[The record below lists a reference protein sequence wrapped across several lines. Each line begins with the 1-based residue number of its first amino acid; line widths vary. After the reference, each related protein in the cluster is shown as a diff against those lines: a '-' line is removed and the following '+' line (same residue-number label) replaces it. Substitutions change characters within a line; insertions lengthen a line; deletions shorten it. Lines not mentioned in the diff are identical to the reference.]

1 MQKTKNY
8 NLNKPE
14 ADDYVIVGDLNFNMD
29 EIDKLIKAVNDALD
43 VLSTDGVNLMD
54 LLKKKADLDSKGKV
68 LVSQLPD
75 LDVYKD
81 VLMYEAR
88 GNFPSSGDVKKLY
101 IDKSGSKIYRWTGST
116 YAELSPQLNIGEVKD
131 TAFDGARG
139 KALEDA
145 MKKRYTKKEVDDLLD
160 AYKKEIIEEI
170 HSDIIEQILAF
181 S

>member
-8 NLNKPE
+8 KLNKPE
-14 ADDYVIVGDLNFNMD
+14 PDDYVIVSDLNFNMD

-54 LLKKKADLDSKGKV
+54 LLKKKADLDEKGKV

-88 GNFPSSGDVKKLY
+88 GNFPSTGNTKKLY
-101 IDKSGSKIYRWTGST
+101 VDKAGAKIYRWIGST
-116 YAELSPQLNIGEVKD
+116 YLELSPQLKIGEVKD

-145 MKKRYTKKEVDDLLD
+145 MKNRYTKKEVDDLLD

-170 HSDIIEQILAF
+170 NSDIIEQILAY

>member
-8 NLNKPE
+8 KLNKPE
-14 ADDYVIVGDLNFNMD
+14 PDDYVIVGDLNYNMD

-43 VLSTDGVNLMD
+43 VLSTDGVSLMD

-68 LVSQLPD
+68 LESQLPD
-75 LDVYKD
+75 LDIYKD
-81 VLMYEAR
+81 VLMYGAR
-88 GNFPSSGDVKKLY
+88 GNFPSSGNVKKLY
-101 IDKSGSKIYRWTGST
+101 VDKSGSRIYRWTGST
-116 YAELSPQLNIGEVKD
+116 YVEVSPQLKIGEVKD

-145 MKKRYTKKEVDDLLD
+145 MKQRYTKKEVDDLLD
-160 AYKKEIIEEI
+160 TYKKQIIEEI

>member
-8 NLNKPE
+8 NLNKPDP
-14 ADDYVIVGDLNFNMD
+14 DDYVIVGDLNFNMD

-43 VLSTDGVNLMD
+43 VLSTDGVSLMD

-68 LVSQLPD
+68 LESQLPD
-75 LDVYKD
+75 LDIYKD

-88 GNFPSSGDVKKLY
+88 GNFPSSGNTKKLY
-101 IDKSGSKIYRWTGST
+101 VDKYSSKIYRWTGSA
-116 YAELSPQLNIGEVKD
+116 YVELSPQLEIGDVKD

-139 KALEDA
+139 KALEDE
-145 MKKRYTKKEVDDLLD
+145 MKKRYTKKEVDELIAQEL
-160 AYKKEIIEEI
+160 KKFKEEI
-170 HSDIIEQILAF
+170 NSDILEQILAF

>member
-14 ADDYVIVGDLNFNMD
+14 PDDYVIVGDLNYNMD
-29 EIDKLIKAVNDALD
+29 MIDQILKEIDDILTKLN
-43 VLSTDGVNLMD
+43 TNGVSLLD
-54 LLKKKADLDSKGKV
+54 LLRGKADLDEKGKV

-88 GNFPSSGDVKKLY
+88 GNFPSSGNAKKLY
-101 IDKSGSKIYRWTGST
+101 IDKSGSRIYRWTGSS
-116 YAELSPQLNIGEVKD
+116 YVELSPQLKIGEVED

-145 MKKRYTKKEVDDLLD
+145 MKQRYTKKEVDALVSQEL
-160 AYKKEIIEEI
+160 KKFRDEVS
-170 HSDIIEQILAF
+170 SDILEQIIAF

>member
-8 NLNKPE
+8 NLNKPDP
-14 ADDYVIVGDLNFNMD
+14 DDYVIVGDLNFNMD

-43 VLSTDGVNLMD
+43 ILSTDGVDLMD
-54 LLKKKADLDSKGKV
+54 LLKKKADLDEKGKV

-88 GNFPSSGDVKKLY
+88 GNFPSSGNVKKLY
-101 IDKSGSKIYRWTGST
+101 VDKSGNRIYRWNGVT
-116 YAELSPQLNIGEVKD
+116 YVEVSPQLKIGEVED

-145 MKKRYTKKEVDDLLD
+145 MKNRYTKKEVDDLLD

-170 HSDIIEQILAF
+170 HSDIIEQILAY

>member
-14 ADDYVIVGDLNFNMD
+14 PDDYVIVGDLNFNMD

-43 VLSTDGVNLMD
+43 VLSTDGVSLMD

-68 LVSQLPD
+68 LESQLPD
-75 LDVYKD
+75 LDIYKD
-81 VLMYEAR
+81 VLMYGAR
-88 GNFPSSGDVKKLY
+88 GNFPSSGNVKKLY
-101 IDKSGSKIYRWTGST
+101 VDKSGSKIYRWTGSA
-116 YAELSPQLNIGEVKD
+116 YVELSPQLKIGEVKD

-145 MKKRYTKKEVDDLLD
+145 MKNRYTKKEVDDLLD

-170 HSDIIEQILAF
+170 HSDIIEQIIAF

>member
-8 NLNKPE
+8 NLNKPDP
-14 ADDYVIVGDLNFNMD
+14 DDYVIVGDLNFNMD

-43 VLSTDGVNLMD
+43 ILSTDGVDLMD
-54 LLKKKADLDSKGKV
+54 LLKKKADLDEKGKV

-88 GNFPSSGDVKKLY
+88 GNFPSSGNAKKLY
-101 IDKSGSKIYRWTGST
+101 VDRSGNRIYRWNGVT
-116 YAELSPQLNIGEVKD
+116 YVEVSPQLKIGEVED

-145 MKKRYTKKEVDDLLD
+145 MKNRYTKKEVDDLLD

-170 HSDIIEQILAF
+170 HSDIIEQILAY

>member
-14 ADDYVIVGDLNFNMD
+14 PDDYVIVGDLNYNMD
-29 EIDKLIKAVNDALD
+29 EIDKLIKAVNDALE
-43 VLSTDGVNLMD
+43 VLSTNGVNLLD
-54 LLKKKADLDSKGKV
+54 LLKKKADLDNRGKV

-88 GNFPSSGDVKKLY
+88 GNFPYTGNSKKLY
-101 IDKSGSKIYRWTGST
+101 VDMAGSKIYRWTGST
-116 YAELSPQLNIGEVKD
+116 YVELSPQLKIGEVKG

-145 MKKRYTKKEVDDLLD
+145 MKDRYTKKEVNDLLN

-170 HSDIIEQILAF
+170 HSDIIEQILAY

>member
-8 NLNKPE
+8 KLNKPE
-14 ADDYVIVGDLNFNMD
+14 PDDYVIVGDLNFNMD

-43 VLSTDGVNLMD
+43 VLNTDGVDLME
-54 LLKKKADLDSKGKV
+54 LLKKKADLDDKGKV
-68 LVSQLPD
+68 LESQLPD
-75 LDVYKD
+75 LDIYKD

-88 GNFPSSGDVKKLY
+88 GNFPSTGNNKKLY
-101 IDKSGSKIYRWTGST
+101 VDRSGSRIYRWTGST
-116 YAELSPQLNIGEVKD
+116 YVELSPQLKIGEVKD

-145 MKKRYTKKEVDDLLD
+145 MKQRYTKKEVDDLLD
-160 AYKKEIIEEI
+160 AYKKQIIEEI
-170 HSDIIEQILAF
+170 NSDILEQILAY

>member
-14 ADDYVIVGDLNFNMD
+14 PDDYVIVGDLNYNMD

-54 LLKKKADLDSKGKV
+54 LLKKKADLDDKGKV

-75 LDVYKD
+75 LDIYKD

-88 GNFPSSGDVKKLY
+88 GNFPSTGNTKKLY
-101 IDKSGSKIYRWTGST
+101 VDKAGAKIYRWTGSA
-116 YAELSPQLNIGEVKD
+116 YVELSPQLKIGLTKN

-145 MKKRYTKKEVDDLLD
+145 MKNRYTKKEVDDLLD
-160 AYKKEIIEEI
+160 KKLIEFREEI
-170 HSDIIEQILAF
+170 GSDIIEQILAY

>member
-8 NLNKPE
+8 NLNKPDP
-14 ADDYVIVGDLNFNMD
+14 DDYVIVGDLNFNMD

-43 VLSTDGVNLMD
+43 VLSTDGVDLMD
-54 LLKKKADLDSKGKV
+54 LLKKKADLDEKGKV

-75 LDVYKD
+75 LDTYKD

-88 GNFPSSGDVKKLY
+88 GNFPSTGDVKKLY
-101 IDKSGSKIYRWTGST
+101 VDKSGSKIYRWTGST
-116 YAELSPQLNIGEVKD
+116 YVELSPQLKIGEVKD

-145 MKKRYTKKEVDDLLD
+145 MKNRYTKKEVDDLLD
-160 AYKKEIIEEI
+160 AYKKQIIEEM

>member
-14 ADDYVIVGDLNFNMD
+14 PDDYVIVGDLNYNMD
-29 EIDKLIKAVNDALD
+29 EIDKLIKAINDALA
-43 VLSTDGVNLMD
+43 VLSTNGVNLLD
-54 LLKKKADLDSKGKV
+54 LLKKKADLDDKGKV

-88 GNFPSSGDVKKLY
+88 GNFPSSGNLKKLY
-101 IDKSGSKIYRWTGST
+101 VEKSTGRIYRWTGSA
-116 YAELSPQLNIGEVKD
+116 YVELSKSLDIGIQTG
-131 TAFDGARG
+131 TAFDGKRG
-139 KALEDA
+139 KDLEDRVN
-145 MKKRYTKKEVDDLLD
+145 MMYTKAQVDNLLGDLKKTILEEVG
-160 AYKKEIIEEI
+160 
-170 HSDIIEQILAF
+170 SDIIEQILTY

>member
-8 NLNKPE
+8 KLNKPE
-14 ADDYVIVGDLNFNMD
+14 PDDYVIVGDLNFNMD

-43 VLSTDGVNLMD
+43 ILSTDGVNLLD
-54 LLKKKADLDSKGKV
+54 LLKKKADLDDKGKV

-81 VLMYEAR
+81 VLMYGAR
-88 GNFPSSGDVKKLY
+88 GNFPSSGNVKKLY
-101 IDKSGSKIYRWTGST
+101 IDKSGSRIYRWTGST
-116 YAELSPQLNIGEVKD
+116 YVELSPQLKIGEVED

-160 AYKKEIIEEI
+160 AYKKQIIEEI
-170 HSDIIEQILAF
+170 NSNILEQILAY

>member
-8 NLNKPE
+8 KLNKPE
-14 ADDYVIVGDLNFNMD
+14 PDDYVIVGDLNYNMD

-43 VLSTDGVNLMD
+43 VLSTNGVSLMD

-88 GNFPSSGDVKKLY
+88 GNFPSSGNVKKLY
-101 IDKSGSKIYRWTGST
+101 VDKSGSKIYRWTGST
-116 YAELSPQLNIGEVKD
+116 YLELSPQLKIGEVKD
-131 TAFDGARG
+131 SAFDGARG

-145 MKKRYTKKEVDDLLD
+145 MKNRYTKKEVDDLLD
-160 AYKKEIIEEI
+160 AYKKQIIEEI
-170 HSDIIEQILAF
+170 HSDIIEQILAY

>member
-1 MQKTKNY
+1 MLKTKNY
-8 NLNKPE
+8 KLNKPE

-29 EIDKLIKAVNDALD
+29 EIDKLIKAVNDALE
-43 VLSTDGVNLMD
+43 VLSTNGVNLMD
-54 LLKKKADLDSKGKV
+54 LLNKKADLDEKGKV

-88 GNFPSSGDVKKLY
+88 GNFPSSGNTKKLY
-101 IDKSGSKIYRWTGST
+101 VDKAGAKIYRWTGSA
-116 YAELSPQLNIGEVKD
+116 YVELSPQLEIGEVKD

-139 KALEDA
+139 KVLEDE
-145 MKKRYTKKEVDDLLD
+145 MKKRYTKKEVDELIAQEL
-160 AYKKEIIEEI
+160 KKFKKEI

>member
-14 ADDYVIVGDLNFNMD
+14 PDDYVIVGDLNFNMD

-54 LLKKKADLDSKGKV
+54 LLKKKADLDDKGKV

-88 GNFPSSGDVKKLY
+88 GNFPSSGNVKKLY
-101 IDKSGSKIYRWTGST
+101 VDKSGSKIYRWTGST
-116 YAELSPQLNIGEVKD
+116 YLELSPQLKIGEVKD
-131 TAFDGARG
+131 SAFDGARG

-145 MKKRYTKKEVDDLLD
+145 MKNRYTKKEVDDLLD
-160 AYKKEIIEEI
+160 AYKKQIIEEM

>member
-1 MQKTKNY
+1 MLKTKNY
-8 NLNKPE
+8 EFNKPE
-14 ADDYVIVGDLNFNMD
+14 PDDYVIVEDLNYNMD
-29 EIDKLIKAVNDALD
+29 EIDKLLKAVNDALD
-43 VLSTDGVNLMD
+43 ILSTNGVSLLD
-54 LLKKKADLDSKGKV
+54 LLKKKADLDDKGKV

-88 GNFPSSGDVKKLY
+88 GNFPASGNDKKIY
-101 IDKSGSKIYRWTGST
+101 VDKAENKIYRWTGTIYDEISK
-116 YAELSPQLNIGEVKD
+116 QLKIDEVQG

-145 MKKRYTKKEVDDLLD
+145 MKDRYTKKEVDDLI
-160 AYKKEIIEEI
+160 AKNIKMVKEEI
-170 HSDIIEQILAF
+170 GDAIIEQILLY

>member
-14 ADDYVIVGDLNFNMD
+14 PDDYVIVGDLNFNMD

-43 VLSTDGVNLMD
+43 VLSTDGVSLMD

-68 LVSQLPD
+68 LESQLPD
-75 LDVYKD
+75 LDIYKD
-81 VLMYEAR
+81 VLMYGAR
-88 GNFPSSGDVKKLY
+88 GNFPSTGNVKKLY
-101 IDKSGSKIYRWTGST
+101 VDKSGSRIYRWTGST
-116 YAELSPQLNIGEVKD
+116 YVELSPQLKIGEVKD

-145 MKKRYTKKEVDDLLD
+145 MKKRYTKKEVDDLLG

-170 HSDIIEQILAF
+170 NSNILEQILAY

>member
-8 NLNKPE
+8 KLNKPE
-14 ADDYVIVGDLNFNMD
+14 PDDYVIVSDLNYNMD
-29 EIDKLIKAVNDALD
+29 EIDKLIKAVNDALN
-43 VLSTDGVNLMD
+43 VLSTDGVSLMD

-68 LVSQLPD
+68 LESQLPD
-75 LDVYKD
+75 LDIYKD
-81 VLMYEAR
+81 VLMYGAR
-88 GNFPSSGDVKKLY
+88 GNFPSTGNVKKLY
-101 IDKSGSKIYRWTGST
+101 VDKSGSRIYRWTGST
-116 YAELSPQLNIGEVKD
+116 YVELSPQLKIGEVKD

-145 MKKRYTKKEVDDLLD
+145 MKQRYTKKEVDALLD

-170 HSDIIEQILAF
+170 NSNILEQILAY